1 MVKKMKNRYFN
12 GGIYWYMLLST
23 ALHFLTSQREKNQV
37 KLDDWFIIWIYQ
49 IKS

>member
-1 MVKKMKNRYFN
+1 MV
-12 GGIYWYMLLST
+12 LST
-23 ALHFLTSQREKNQV
+23 ALHFLTSQRLKNQG